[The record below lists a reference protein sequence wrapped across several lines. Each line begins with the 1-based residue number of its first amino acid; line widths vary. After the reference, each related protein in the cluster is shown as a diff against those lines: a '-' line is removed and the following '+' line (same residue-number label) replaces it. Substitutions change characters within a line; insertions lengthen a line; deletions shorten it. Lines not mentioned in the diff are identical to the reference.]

1 MIALVVRFDLL
12 DEEAA
17 ARFDALAGELI
28 ARIGANEPGALV
40 YASHTVDGEPLA
52 RVFYEAYVDR
62 DAFRAHQDAEH
73 TKAFLAA
80 RTPLL
85 AGRRMEVLTPVVTTG
100 LAGGR

>member
-17 ARFDALAGELI
+17 ARFDVLAGELI
-28 ARIGANEPGALV
+28 TRVGADEPGALV

-52 RVFYEAYVDR
+52 RLFYEAYVDR
-62 DAFRAHQDAEH
+62 EAFQAHQDAEH

-80 RTPLL
+80 RAPLL
-85 AGRRMEVLTPVVTTG
+85 AGRRLEVLTPTVATG
-100 LAGGR
+100 LVS